1 MEPDCRNGT
10 PLPLE
15 VPKVWNTLLGGATA
29 SQDQHVRR
37 KSKRF
42 QLSQVRRNRRMG
54 EEGMKLTFVGA
65 FGITVLV
72 IVVFLVLR
80 ALLNR
85 SSQGPEQRSIELP

>member
-1 MEPDCRNGT
+1 
-10 PLPLE
+10 
-15 VPKVWNTLLGGATA
+15 
-29 SQDQHVRR
+29 
-37 KSKRF
+37 
-42 QLSQVRRNRRMG
+42 
-54 EEGMKLTFVGA
+54 MKLTFVGA